1 MRTLKPYLIGLAL
14 FSLSTAILPHPA
26 TASTIAT
33 QWFFGNWDCLID
45 GRPAQMQWSVVN
57 NPQTQ
62 CNGDVCST
70 TSGVKLVGRF
80 SDSRSPWVNLSKQW
94 SNRSELGI
102 RYLGREQDNWYL
114 RQDSRTKIATGWT
127 TWRGNRYPLQCH
139 PR

>member
-14 FSLSTAILPHPA
+14 FSLSTAILPQPA

-62 CNGDVCST
+62 CKGDVCST

-127 TWRGNRYPLQCH
+127 TWRGNRYSLQCR

>member
-26 TASTIAT
+26 AASTIAT

-127 TWRGNRYPLQCH
+127 TWRGNRYPLQC
-139 PR
+139 RLR